1 MGVPASS
8 YRLEGISP
16 RALQHPA
23 DRAATAALH
32 QVPYLDQVVKKLIQL
47 GYERALRQAYLG
59 SSVRLGQEQLPAI
72 WVLEREVFNVLDVPE
87 VPDIYLTQMPLAN
100 AFTIGAGEPI
110 IVLNSETVRL
120 LDTDGLRAVIA
131 HEATHVLAEHVLYGT
146 ALQILLR
153 LSTRLPLVAGL
164 PMMAVRAALLEWF
177 RAAELTCDRGAAVA
191 TRQPMAVCRALMTL
205 SAGEAAADLN
215 LDAFIAQG
223 LDYQE
228 KGRGLERLTRLFID
242 LNITHPMPVRRIH
255 ELLKWVREGDYDRI
269 VDGEYVRRGEEPP
282 PREEAEAAGQH
293 YGERVRDAFK
303 GAGDSLQDVGTQLG
317 DWLARQRKKDGEEP
331 EA

>member
-1 MGVPASS
+1 MGVPDTS

-32 QVPYLDQVVKKLIQL
+32 QVPYLDQVVRKLIQL

-59 SSVRLGQEQLPAI
+59 SSVRLGQEQLPEI

-87 VPDIYLTQMPLAN
+87 VPDLYLTQMPFAN
-100 AFTIGAGEPI
+100 ALTIGAGEPM
-110 IVLNSETVRL
+110 IVLHSELVRL

-146 ALQILLR
+146 ALAILVR
-153 LSTRLPLVAGL
+153 LSSRLPLVAGL
-164 PMMAVRAALLEWF
+164 PLMAVRSALLEWS
-177 RAAELTCDRGAAVA
+177 RAAELTCDRGAAVV
-191 TRQPMAVCRALMTL
+191 TRQPMAVCNSLMTL
-205 SAGEAAADLN
+205 AAGESAGQLN

-223 LDYQE
+223 LDYRDKGSGFE
-228 KGRGLERLTRLFID
+228 KLTRLLID

-255 ELLKWVREGDYDRI
+255 ELLEWVREGDYDRI
-269 VDGEYVRRGEEPP
+269 VGGEYIKRGEERP

-293 YGERVRDAFK
+293 YGDRVRNAFR
-303 GAGDSLQDVGTQLG
+303 GAGESVQEVGQQLG
-317 DWLARQRKKDGEEP
+317 DWLAKQRGGKDE
-331 EA
+331 